1 MQIAEFVLKNI
12 SFEFNNQIKQHI
24 SGTAIGTK
32 CAPTY
37 AFIFMDKVEKE
48 FLETQTDKPFWWV
61 RS

>member
-37 AFIFMDKVEKE
+37 ACIFMDKVEKE